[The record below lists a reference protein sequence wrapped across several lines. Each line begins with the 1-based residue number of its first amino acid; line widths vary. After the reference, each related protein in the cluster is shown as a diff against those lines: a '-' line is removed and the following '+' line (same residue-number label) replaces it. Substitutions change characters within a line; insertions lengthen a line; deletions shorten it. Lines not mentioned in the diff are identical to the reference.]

1 MCQHDAKPADTGRTG
16 AALEHGDAH
25 QQDHSSWSRRDFL
38 VTGAM
43 AAGASLFL
51 GSTPIKAFQRHPLM
65 AMLRGI
71 ETDRILVI
79 IQLNGGNDGLNT
91 VIPLTDDTYYRQ
103 RPGIGIRSSD
113 AFVLNPDV
121 GLNPGLRPLE
131 ALWKEGQMNIL
142 RNVGYPDPNLS
153 HFRATDIWVSG
164 SDSTI
169 VEPTGWLGRFLDME
183 YPDYSQS
190 KTKSPVAV
198 QIGSNL
204 SLLFQGPDS
213 GMGMNINSPELFERL
228 ASSGK
233 AYDADNV
240 PSTSYGTE
248 MAWLRNLA
256 NQSYTFSGSIS
267 TAAKGG
273 KNEVTYPS
281 NNALATNLAIA
292 ARLIK
297 GNLGAKIYMVSLGG
311 FDTHANQLTA
321 HQTLMTNLANAIKAF
336 YDDLG
341 LKQLKD
347 NVTTM
352 TFSEFGRRVNQNGSA
367 GTDHGTSAPL
377 FVIGGGVKGGF
388 TGAAPSLTN
397 LDTAGNLKFETDYRQ
412 VYATLMRDWFGVK
425 DAQVKEVFGKEFKT
439 LNLIKQPITTGLG
452 EDPSLPGTFV
462 LRQNYPNPFNPITRI
477 SYTLNRSDQVRL
489 AVYDTNG
496 RLVRVLVDQLQASGQ
511 HEVWFDGEGLASG
524 VYIYTLQIPGH
535 QRTLKM
541 TLLK

>member
-1 MCQHDAKPADTGRTG
+1 MCQHDHKPTDTGRTG
-16 AALEHGDAH
+16 AAIEHGNAH
-25 QQDHSSWSRRDFL
+25 QEDHSSWSRRDFL

-51 GSTPIKAFQRHPLM
+51 GSTPIKAFHRHPLM
-65 AMLRGI
+65 SMLRAI
-71 ETDRILVI
+71 ETDRTLVL

-131 ALWKEGQMNIL
+131 AMWKDGQMNIL

-164 SDSTI
+164 SDSTVI
-169 VEPTGWLGRFLDME
+169 EPTGWLGRFLDLE

-190 KTKSPVAV
+190 NSKSPVAV

-204 SLLFQGPDS
+204 SLLFQGPDN

-228 ASSGK
+228 ATSGK
-233 AYDADNV
+233 AYDAENV
-240 PSTSYGTE
+240 PDTSYGTE

-256 NQSYTFSGSIS
+256 NQSYTFSGAIS
-267 TAAKGG
+267 AASKVG
-273 KNEVTYPS
+273 KNEVTYPT

-311 FDTHANQLTA
+311 FDTHANQLPA
-321 HQTLMTNLANAIKAF
+321 HQTLMTNLANAVKAF

-341 LKQLKD
+341 VKQLKD
-347 NVTTM
+347 KVTTM

-367 GTDHGTSAPL
+367 GTDHGTSAPM
-377 FVIGGGVKGGF
+377 FIFGGGVKGGF
-388 TGAAPSLTN
+388 TGAAPNLTN
-397 LDTAGNLKFETDYRQ
+397 LDSAGNLKFETDYRQ
-412 VYATLMRDWFGVK
+412 VYATLMRDWFGVE
-425 DAQVKEVFGKEFKT
+425 DT
-439 LNLIKQPITTGLG
+439 LSLIHI
-452 EDPSLPGTFV
+452 
-462 LRQNYPNPFNPITRI
+462 
-477 SYTLNRSDQVRL
+477 
-489 AVYDTNG
+489 
-496 RLVRVLVDQLQASGQ
+496 
-511 HEVWFDGEGLASG
+511 
-524 VYIYTLQIPGH
+524 
-535 QRTLKM
+535 
-541 TLLK
+541 